1 MKVPGKTVCLLT
13 LSLLAIS
20 LNAQEN
26 QTLRGRVLNGG
37 GEAVAGAVVSCIAL
51 PDNSLVAYGVTDDDG
66 SFLVAGVAEGGGGYL
81 LEVSSLGYEK
91 AYVRPASGETVIT
104 LRESATEL
112 DEARVTASA
121 RPSARISG
129 SEGR

>member
-1 MKVPGKTVCLLT
+1 MDFKKQSFRGMNMSGKTICLLT

-51 PDNSLVAYGVTDDDG
+51 PDSSVVAYGVTDDDG

-81 LEVSSLGYEK
+81 LEIST
-91 AYVRPASGETVIT
+91 ASWTGC
-104 LRESATEL
+104 RH
-112 DEARVTASA
+112 RSA
-121 RPSARISG
+121 RPPALSG
-129 SEGR
+129 GRR